1 MEIKQLKKLNE
12 KVLFSKE
19 SNTSI
24 FQIRII
30 MNQKISDFIFRE
42 NINTLYGTASI
53 TPFCQNFT
61 IKILA

>member
-42 NINTLYGTASI
+42 NINALYRNASI
-53 TPFCQNFT
+53 IPFCQNFI

>member
-30 MNQKISDFIFRE
+30 MNQKISDFIFSMLDTLFSNMQKAVDYIEE
-42 NINTLYGTASI
+42 N
-53 TPFCQNFT
+53 
-61 IKILA
+61 